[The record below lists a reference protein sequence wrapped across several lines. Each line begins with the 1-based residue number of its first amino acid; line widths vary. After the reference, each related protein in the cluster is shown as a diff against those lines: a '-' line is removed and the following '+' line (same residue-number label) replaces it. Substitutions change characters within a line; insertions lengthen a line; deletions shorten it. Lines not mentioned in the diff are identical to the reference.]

1 MKNSGIGGQAVIE
14 GVMMKNGGKYAVAVR
29 KPDGD
34 IAVEVKTCKDESQ
47 RKDFL
52 KLPII
57 RGVVSFIDSLTI
69 GMGALTLASNYYV
82 EGEEQSAFEQKLDK
96 ITKGRA
102 EKIINGV
109 TVFISVCFA
118 LVIFVL
124 LPVLLSGLLAGVVKD
139 QVLLA
144 FFEGLIRVAIFVL
157 YIVLISQVQDIK
169 RLFMYHGAEH
179 KAISCIE
186 NGKKLNVENARTSSR
201 EHKRCGTG
209 FILNVM
215 VISII
220 FFMVIR
226 VDNMALKL
234 LLRLLLIPV
243 IAGISYEF
251 LRFAGNHDSKIVNIL
266 SKPGMLMQKL
276 TTREPDDDML
286 EVAIASIEA
295 VFDWEAFVARYHG
308 KAPRKNKDNSKK
320 NEKRSEYTVK
330 GSGAASVAADVA
342 AASVSAPDAEKT
354 EGTVAAAET
363 EKAVPADN
371 KPLEIDISQFFDIKL
386 PSAESDNSKKNK
398 KKDRADSEN
407 TPAPAAADTGS
418 YEDDAILAALDFMF
432 EYNGKKTEI
441 EISDDPEVCVTGPE
455 EENKSDN

>member
-29 KPDGD
+29 KPDGE

-47 RKDFL
+47 RNDFL

-57 RGVVSFIDSLTI
+57 RGVVAFIDSLSI
-69 GMGALTLASNYYV
+69 GMSALTLASDYYV
-82 EGEEQSAFEQKLDK
+82 DGEEKSAFEQKLDK
-96 ITKGRA
+96 LTKGRA
-102 EKIINGV
+102 DKVINGV

-124 LPVLLSGLLAGVVKD
+124 LPVLLSGLLASVVKD

-186 NGKKLNVENARTSSR
+186 NGKKLTVENARNSSR

-220 FFMVIR
+220 F
-226 VDNMALKL
+226 
-234 LLRLLLIPV
+234 
-243 IAGISYEF
+243 
-251 LRFAGNHDSKIVNIL
+251 
-266 SKPGMLMQKL
+266 
-276 TTREPDDDML
+276 
-286 EVAIASIEA
+286 
-295 VFDWEAFVARYHG
+295 
-308 KAPRKNKDNSKK
+308 
-320 NEKRSEYTVK
+320 
-330 GSGAASVAADVA
+330 
-342 AASVSAPDAEKT
+342 
-354 EGTVAAAET
+354 
-363 EKAVPADN
+363 
-371 KPLEIDISQFFDIKL
+371 
-386 PSAESDNSKKNK
+386 
-398 KKDRADSEN
+398 
-407 TPAPAAADTGS
+407 
-418 YEDDAILAALDFMF
+418 
-432 EYNGKKTEI
+432 
-441 EISDDPEVCVTGPE
+441 
-455 EENKSDN
+455 